1 MEVVELRFGNLE
13 RDLGIRF
20 PIRRSVRVKTKKAAK
35 KNGLEDPFKKNKY
48 RILTIHRQKQR
59 IEKMNVKIVD
69 LKYRN
74 KLLEK
79 KIKQLEKKFGICNK

>member
-1 MEVVELRFGNLE
+1 ME

-20 PIRRSVRVKTKKAAK
+20 PRRSIRMKAKKAAK
-35 KNGLEDPFKKNKY
+35 KNGLEDPFKENKY

-59 IEKMNVKIVD
+59 IDKMKVKIVD

-79 KIKQLEKKFGICNK
+79 KIKQLEKKLGNCNK